1 LLFEGKQRFGHFGYL
16 SNTARTVQA
25 SDYKE
30 RYRMVQIL
38 RRGQIAVFRVFDR
51 EGKPIGDVVQPKST
65 PVVGLGAS
73 TVLLVRGDG
82 QTAYLPPKTLC

>member
-1 LLFEGKQRFGHFGYL
+1 L
-16 SNTARTVQA
+16 AA
-25 SDYKE
+25 SGISAIQLGPFRLQDYKE

-65 PVVGLGAS
+65 PVVGLGAR
-73 TVLLVRGDG
+73 TVLLVRGDE
-82 QTAYLPPKTLC
+82 AAVLPLPA